1 MNIPA
6 LLALLAFVVP
16 MCFTPGPNNVLCA
29 AHGSRHGVRKTI
41 PLIGGMAIG
50 WSVLGLGI
58 GAGAVFIEENEPII
72 QILSYLGAAYI
83 TYLGY
88 KIAMASPIE
97 EGDTEDVLGPQTGI
111 VLQIV
116 NGKAWIH
123 FVVLMTTF
131 GTVFG
136 TGVEG
141 KVALVLLNLS
151 FGFPAVLSW
160 AAFGTLLRK
169 IFSGEEAG
177 IWLNRGLGLLLFLVA
192 VWIAV
197 PHTVFGP

>member
-1 MNIPA
+1 M
-6 LLALLAFVVP
+6 V
-16 MCFTPGPNNVLCA
+16 
-29 AHGSRHGVRKTI
+29 S
-41 PLIGGMAIG
+41 
-50 WSVLGLGI
+50 S
-58 GAGAVFIEENEPII
+58 IEEKDAEN
-72 QILSYLGAAYI
+72 
-83 TYLGY
+83 
-88 KIAMASPIE
+88 
-97 EGDTEDVLGPQTGI
+97 VLGPKTGFI
-111 VLQIV
+111 LQIV

-151 FGFPAVLSW
+151 FGFLAVLSW

-192 VWIAV
+192 VWIAL
-197 PHTVFGP
+197 PHE

>member
-1 MNIPA
+1 MDISA
-6 LLALLAFVVP
+6 LVALLAFMVP

-50 WSVLGLGI
+50 LSVLGLGI
-58 GAGAVFIEENEPII
+58 GAGAVFIEQNESIV
-72 QILSYLGAAYI
+72 QILSYLGATYI
-83 TYLGY
+83 AYLGY
-88 KIAMASPIE
+88 KIVMASPIK
-97 EGDTEDVLGPQTGI
+97 EGGDAEDVLGPRAGF

-131 GTVFG
+131 GTIFG
-136 TGVEG
+136 AGFEG
-141 KVALVLLNLS
+141 KIALVILNLS

-160 AAFGTLLRK
+160 TAFGTLLRR
-169 IFSGEEAG
+169 IFSGEDSG

-192 VWIAV
+192 VWIAL
-197 PHTVFGP
+197 PHE

>member
-1 MNIPA
+1 MNISA
-6 LLALLAFVVP
+6 LLALLAFIVP

-58 GAGAVFIEENEPII
+58 GAGAVFIEENDSII

-83 TYLGY
+83 AYLGY

-97 EGDTEDVLGPQTGI
+97 EGDADDVLGPQTGF

-116 NGKAWIH
+116 NGKARIH

-131 GTVFG
+131 GTIFG
-136 TGVEG
+136 AGFEG

-169 IFSGEEAG
+169 IFSGEESG
-177 IWLNRGLGLLLFLVA
+177 VWLNRGLGLLLFLVA
-192 VWIAV
+192 VWIALS
-197 PHTVFGP
+197 HE

>member
-1 MNIPA
+1 MNISA
-6 LLALLAFVVP
+6 LLALLAFIVP

-29 AHGSRHGVRKTI
+29 AHGSRHGVRKTV

-58 GAGAVFIEENEPII
+58 GAGAVFIEKNDSII
-72 QILSYLGAAYI
+72 QILSYLGATYI
-83 TYLGY
+83 AYLGY
-88 KIAMASPIE
+88 KIAMVSSIE
-97 EGDTEDVLGPQTGI
+97 EEDAEDVLGPQTGF

-131 GTVFG
+131 GTIFG
-136 TGVEG
+136 AGFEG

-151 FGFPAVLSW
+151 FGFLAVLSW

-169 IFSGEEAG
+169 IFSGEESG
-177 IWLNRGLGLLLFLVA
+177 IWLNRGLGLLLLLVA
-192 VWIAV
+192 VWIAL
-197 PHTVFGP
+197 PHE

>member
-1 MNIPA
+1 MNISA
-6 LLALLAFVVP
+6 LLVLLAFIVP

-29 AHGSRHGVRKTI
+29 AHGSRHGVRKTV

-58 GAGAVFIEENEPII
+58 GAGAVFIEENDSII
-72 QILSYLGAAYI
+72 QILSYLGATYI
-83 TYLGY
+83 AYLGY
-88 KIAMASPIE
+88 KIAMVSSIKE
-97 EGDTEDVLGPQTGI
+97 EDAEDVLGPQTGF
-111 VLQIV
+111 VLQII

-123 FVVLMTTF
+123 FVVLMTSF

-136 TGVEG
+136 PGLEG

-160 AAFGTLLRK
+160 AVFGTLLRK
-169 IFSGEEAG
+169 IFSGEESG
-177 IWLNRGLGLLLFLVA
+177 IWLNRGLGLLLLLVA
-192 VWIAV
+192 VWIAL
-197 PHTVFGP
+197 PHE

>member
-1 MNIPA
+1 MNIQA
-6 LLALLAFVVP
+6 LLALLAFIVP

-58 GAGAVFIEENEPII
+58 GASAVFIEENESVI
-72 QILSYLGAAYI
+72 QLLSYLGAAYI
-83 TYLGY
+83 AYLGY
-88 KIAMASPIE
+88 KIAMTSSIE
-97 EGDTEDVLGPQTGI
+97 EEGEAEDVLAPKTGF

-136 TGVEG
+136 TGFEG
-141 KVALVLLNLS
+141 KIVLVLLNLS

-192 VWIAV
+192 VWIAL
-197 PHTVFGP
+197 PQE